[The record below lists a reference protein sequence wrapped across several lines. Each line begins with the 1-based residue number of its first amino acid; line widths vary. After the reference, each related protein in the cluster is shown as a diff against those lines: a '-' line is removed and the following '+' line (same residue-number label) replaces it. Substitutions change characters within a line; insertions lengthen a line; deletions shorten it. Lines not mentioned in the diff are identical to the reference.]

1 MNKKVFGKKLSRER
15 SSREALFVGLV
26 SDLVLNKKI
35 ETTKAKAKAIV
46 GMIDKMVVL
55 AKKNTL
61 GSKRELLRKLKGN
74 KDVATLLWKEIAGV
88 FTDRN
93 SGFTKMVNLPQ
104 RKGDL
109 SEMVRLEWVKDV
121 VKKDEKNI
129 STKEK

>member
-74 KDVATLLWKEIAGV
+74 KDVATLFWKEIAGV

>member
-74 KDVATLLWKEIAGV
+74 KDVATLLWKEIASV

-109 SEMVRLEWVKDV
+109 SEMVRLEWAKDV

>member
-26 SDLVLNKKI
+26 SNLVLNKKI
-35 ETTKAKAKAIV
+35 ETTKAKAKAVI
-46 GMIDKMVVL
+46 GMIDKMVIL
-55 AKKNTL
+55 AKKDTL
-61 GSKRELLRKLKGN
+61 SSKRELLRKLKGN

-129 STKEK
+129 STKKK